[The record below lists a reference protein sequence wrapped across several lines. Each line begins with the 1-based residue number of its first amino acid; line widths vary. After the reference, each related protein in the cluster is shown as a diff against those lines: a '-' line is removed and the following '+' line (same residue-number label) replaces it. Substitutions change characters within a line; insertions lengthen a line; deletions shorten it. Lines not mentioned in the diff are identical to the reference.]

1 MEYSRNIFFSEK
13 EVFLVFF
20 AISKKKNKTIIPEK
34 NLQKK
39 NIENIS
45 GIILKYGKSYTEIN
59 TKILLKYS
67 RYEKKIFG
75 ILVVF
80 CGNIPGIFYFK
91 KTSTKYCQD
100 TNFILEIFFG
110 VLVLC

>member
-1 MEYSRNIFFSEK
+1 M
-13 EVFLVFF
+13 
-20 AISKKKNKTIIPEK
+20 
-34 NLQKK
+34 QKK

>member
-1 MEYSRNIFFSEK
+1 MNYSKYNLKIFSYKKFLEISEK
-13 EVFLVFF
+13 SQNI
-20 AISKKKNKTIIPEK
+20 AK
-34 NLQKK
+34 KK

>member
-1 MEYSRNIFFSEK
+1 MNYSKYNPRIFPYKKFLEISEK
-13 EVFLVFF
+13 SQNI
-20 AISKKKNKTIIPEK
+20 A
-34 NLQKK
+34 KK

>member
-1 MEYSRNIFFSEK
+1 MNYSNYNPRIFPYKKFLEISEK
-13 EVFLVFF
+13 SQNI
-20 AISKKKNKTIIPEK
+20 A
-34 NLQKK
+34 KK

-100 TNFILEIFFG
+100 TNIILEIFFG

>member
-1 MEYSRNIFFSEK
+1 MNYSKYNPRIFPYKKFLEISEK
-13 EVFLVFF
+13 SQNI
-20 AISKKKNKTIIPEK
+20 A
-34 NLQKK
+34 KK

-110 VLVLC
+110 VWVLC